1 MALTQRQL
9 AECAEETLDAVQA
22 WDRLTGALKEV
33 LAREDCGAEAKL
45 TLAGHLLAEAGELA
59 SAKSEAALEHIQR
72 TRKRNEKRAK
82 SAREARERAR
92 EESER

>member
-9 AECAEETLDAVQA
+9 AECAEETLNAVQA
-22 WDRLTGALKEV
+22 WDRLTRALKEV

-45 TLAGHLLAEAGELA
+45 ALAGHLLAEAGEVR
-59 SAKSEAALEHIQR
+59 SSKSEAALEHIQR
-72 TRKRNEKRAK
+72 TRKRNEKRAR

-92 EESER
+92 RDEES